1 MKPSSK
7 TIRLDDP
14 QQKVILMGK
23 EFTVQ
28 EVKDEIIDAY
38 LLKARLSQ
46 LIGGK

>member
-1 MKPSSK
+1 MKPSQ
-7 TIRLDDP
+7 TIKLDDP

-46 LIGGK
+46 LIGGKS